1 MKTRAEIRADMFQLL
16 QEMLEDMDYEGD
28 LTEATTFLDELGF
41 ESLDIVIMANT
52 LQERYGQTFP
62 FAEYFAEI
70 GERESRDVTVG
81 EWIDFLHEHLSKA
94 TS

>member
-16 QEMLEDMDYEGD
+16 QEMLEDMDYEGE
-28 LTEATTFLDELGF
+28 LTETTTFLDDLGF
-41 ESLDIVIMANT
+41 ESLDVVIMANT

-62 FAEYFAEI
+62 FAEFFAEV
-70 GERESRDVTVG
+70 GERESRDISVG
-81 EWIDFLHEHLSKA
+81 EWIDFLFEHLSRA

>member
-1 MKTRAEIRADMFQLL
+1 MKTRAEIQADMFQLL
-16 QEMLEDMDYEGD
+16 QEMLEDMDYEGE
-28 LTEATTFLDELGF
+28 LTEMTTFLDDLGF
-41 ESLDIVIMANT
+41 ESLDVVIMANT

-81 EWIDFLHEHLSKA
+81 EWIDFLYEHLSKA

>member
-1 MKTRAEIRADMFQLL
+1 MKTRAEIQADMFQLL
-16 QEMLEDMDYEGD
+16 QEMLEDMDYEGE
-28 LTEATTFLDELGF
+28 LTEKTTFLDELGF
-41 ESLDIVIMANT
+41 ESLDVVIMANT

-81 EWIDFLHEHLSKA
+81 EWIDFLYEHLSKA